1 MRAAVLTEVNKPLEI
16 LDLQVDKPRANEVLI
31 RTVAAGVCHS
41 DMHFQEGKYPCECPT
56 VLGHEGAGI
65 IEAVGSDVTYV
76 QPGDHVI
83 TCVSMSCGNCR
94 SCFRGKPHLC
104 AHEGMLRAPE
114 DTPRL
119 SNGGELVHQFS
130 ELSCYA
136 EQMLVHEKA
145 VVKVSEEVPLDR
157 AALIGCAVTT
167 GVGAAQNTA
176 KIGPGDTVAIVGCGG
191 IGLNAIQ
198 GARIAG
204 AERVIAV
211 DMIADKLDLAR
222 VFGATDTV
230 DASQGDAVMEIIEM
244 TGGGVD
250 HAIEAVGLKQTA
262 EQCFNMLAAGG
273 TATVIGM
280 IPIGTTIELQGVSLL
295 AERRIQGSVMGSTR
309 FRIDMPMY
317 ANLYLQ
323 GRLKLDELVSRRLKL
338 EEINDGFDALRKGE
352 VARSVIEMPS

>member
-16 LDLQVDKPRANEVLI
+16 LDVDVDGPQANEVLI
-31 RTVAAGVCHS
+31 RTAAAGVCHS
-41 DMHFQEGKYPCECPT
+41 DMHFQEGKYPSAIPI
-56 VLGHEGAGI
+56 VLGHEGAGVV
-65 IEAVGSDVTYV
+65 EAVGSDVTYV

-83 TCVSMSCGNCR
+83 TCVSMSCGECRNCL
-94 SCFRGKPHLC
+94 RGKPYLC
-104 AHEGMLRAPE
+104 PHENMVRTPDAP
-114 DTPRL
+114 PRL
-119 SNGGELVHQFS
+119 SHGGEVVHQLT

-145 VVKVSEEVPLDR
+145 VVKVTKELPLDR

-176 KIGPGDTVAIVGCGG
+176 KIGPGDIVAVVGCGG

-198 GARIAG
+198 GARLAG

-211 DMIADKLDLAR
+211 DMLADKLELAR
-222 VFGATDTV
+222 TFGATDTV
-230 DASQGDAVMEIIEM
+230 DASQGTSVAEILEM

-262 EQCFNMLAAGG
+262 EDCFNMLASGG

-280 IPIGTTIELQGVSLL
+280 IPLGTTVEVQGAALL
-295 AERRIQGSVMGSTR
+295 AEKKLQGSTMGSNR
-309 FRIDMPMY
+309 FRIDMPTY

-323 GRLKLDELVSRRLKL
+323 GRLKLDELVSRTLRLD
-338 EEINDGFDALRKGE
+338 EINAGFDALRKGE
-352 VARSVIEMPS
+352 VARSVIAFD

>member
-16 LDLQVDKPRANEVLI
+16 LELDVDKPRANEVLI
-31 RTVAAGVCHS
+31 RTATAGVCHS

-56 VLGHEGAGI
+56 VLGHEAAGVV
-65 IEAVGSDVTYV
+65 EAVGSDVHYV
-76 QPGDHVI
+76 SPGDHVI
-83 TCVSMSCGNCR
+83 TCVSMACGDCR
-94 SCFRGKPHLC
+94 QCFRGKPHLC
-104 AHEGMLRAPE
+104 AHEGLVRAPE

-119 SNGGELVHQFS
+119 SMGGARVHQFS

-145 VVKVSEEVPLDR
+145 VVKITRELPLDK
-157 AALIGCAVTT
+157 AALLGCSVVT

-176 KIGPGDTVAIVGCGG
+176 KIGPGDIVAVVGCGG

-211 DMIADKLDLAR
+211 DRIADKLDLAR
-222 VFGATDTV
+222 TFGATDTV
-230 DASQGDAVMEIIEM
+230 DASGGDAVAQILEM

-250 HAIEAVGLKQTA
+250 HSIEAVGLKQTA
-262 EQCFNMLAAGG
+262 EDCFNMLAAGG

-280 IPIGTTIELQGVSLL
+280 IPIGTTIELQGVALL

-323 GRLKLDELVSRRLKL
+323 GRLKLDELVSRTLVL
-338 EEINDGFDALRKGE
+338 DEINDGFESLRRGD
-352 VARSVIEMPS
+352 VARSIINF